1 MKKLNRLSLVL
12 SICIGILAT
21 APAASQTTS
30 QTTSQQGAKKFGTLL
45 SMLDRLYVDSIEMD
59 KLVETAIVKM
69 LEELDPHSVY
79 FSEDDLKDANEP
91 LDGSF
96 EGIGVQFNIFKD
108 TIMVVSPIA
117 GGPSERLG
125 IRAGDRIVQVEQ
137 EYVAGVGVTTNDV
150 IRLLKGPKGTMVKV
164 FIKRDGEKDLLAFN
178 IERDKIPIF
187 SVVASHMVEPTIG
200 YIKISRFAKTTLEEL
215 RTALSEL
222 KDKGMKDLILDLQ
235 GNGGGMLRTAI
246 NMSDEFLSDDK
257 LIVYTEGR
265 AFPREDTYT
274 SYEGLFERGRLVI
287 LMDDGS
293 ASASEIV
300 AGAVQDWD
308 RGLIVGRRS
317 FGKGLVQRPIDLG
330 DGSAVRL
337 TVQKYYTP
345 AGRCIQ
351 KPYDEGIDAYRDEKY
366 DRYQSGELLSL
377 DSLDLPESLKY
388 ETRIK
393 KRTVY
398 GGGGILPDVF
408 VPIDTTANSETFRN
422 LLRKGMMS
430 SYALEFVDIHRSEI
444 ENEYP
449 TEDDFVN
456 QYIVS
461 EKEIKAFQEWAQE
474 KGSEEDPIEFPEDDW
489 EISGDAITL
498 RLKAFIGRNT
508 YSQSTFYR
516 VIGDLNEA
524 LNEAIEILND
534 GRFENSKLAHKSFQ

>member
-1 MKKLNRLSLVL
+1 MKKLNSLSLVF

-21 APAASQTTS
+21 APATS
-30 QTTSQQGAKKFGTLL
+30 QTTAQQGAKKFGTLL

-125 IRAGDRIVQVEQ
+125 IRAGDRIVQVEE
-137 EYVAGVGVTTNDV
+137 EYVAGVGVTTKDV

-164 FIKRDGEKDLLAFN
+164 FIKRDGEKDLLEFN

-187 SVVASHMVEPTIG
+187 SVVASHMVEPTVG

-215 RTALSEL
+215 RTALTDL
-222 KDKGMKDLILDLQ
+222 KDKGMQDLILDLQ

-265 AFPREDTYT
+265 SFPREDTHT
-274 SYEGLFERGRLVI
+274 TYEGLFERGRLII

-317 FGKGLVQRPIDLG
+317 FGKGLVQRPINLG

-351 KPYDEGIDAYRDEKY
+351 KPYDEGVDAYRLEKY

-377 DSLDLPESLKY
+377 DSLDLPDSLKY

-408 VPIDTTANSETFRN
+408 VPIDTTSNSETFRN
-422 LLRKGMMS
+422 LLRKGLMS
-430 SYALEFVDIHRSEI
+430 SYALEFVDINRSRLET
-444 ENEYP
+444 EYP

-456 QYIVS
+456 QYIVT
-461 EKEIKAFQEWAQE
+461 EKEIKAFQVWAQE
-474 KGSEEDPIEFPEDDW
+474 KGSEEDPIEFPVGDW

-534 GRFENSKLAHKSFQ
+534 GRFENSKLAHKTFR